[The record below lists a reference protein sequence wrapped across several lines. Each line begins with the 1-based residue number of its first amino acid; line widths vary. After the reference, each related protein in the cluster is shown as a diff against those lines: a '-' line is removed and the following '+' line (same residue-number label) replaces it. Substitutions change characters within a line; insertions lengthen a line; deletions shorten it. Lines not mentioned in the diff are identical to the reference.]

1 MASSIAL
8 LLGDCM
14 IPSTLGRYRIVRLLD
29 RGGMGEVYLA
39 EDTTLGRQVALK
51 ICRQNW
57 PRLGGR
63 RCRGE
68 RRPPWFCLYWNRSA
82 TADAHAVR
90 YSWRFAS

>member
-1 MASSIAL
+1 V
-8 LLGDCM
+8 LGTT
-14 IPSTLGRYRIVRLLD
+14 IQHYRVGERLGA
-29 RGGMGEVYLA
+29 GGMGEVYLA

-68 RRPPWFCLYWNRSA
+68 RRPPWFCLYWNRSP